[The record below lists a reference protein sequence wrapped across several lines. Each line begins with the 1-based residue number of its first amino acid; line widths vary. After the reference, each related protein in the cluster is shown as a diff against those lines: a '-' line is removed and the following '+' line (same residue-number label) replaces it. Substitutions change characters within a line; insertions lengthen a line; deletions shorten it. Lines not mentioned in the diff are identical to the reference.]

1 MAWVWVAGCVRLLL
15 EAVRS
20 MLQTPSTILTTT
32 FQIVELL
39 GSYRWEGF
47 LCPFCSNCCTEQP
60 MHASSCSSLN
70 GESATSGLVDLG

>member
-1 MAWVWVAGCVRLLL
+1 
-15 EAVRS
+15 
-20 MLQTPSTILTTT
+20 
-32 FQIVELL
+32 VELL